1 MTASRLTL
9 RPPHRPSRPAPRR
22 TALLRAGA
30 MLAGALLT
38 GGPALA
44 QRSRAIP
51 ETAEIGRLAIL
62 VFPDATLDGRPV
74 RLGPGTRIYDAQ
86 SMIRPPGGLSGEHR
100 VAFVRG
106 AMNEI
111 NQIWLVNDAEYRAIA
126 DRIAAARRS
135 GAQR

>member
-1 MTASRLTL
+1 MTANRARSRPT
-9 RPPHRPSRPAPRR
+9 HRPPRR

-30 MLAGALLT
+30 VFAAALVPGAM
-38 GGPALA
+38 ARA
-44 QRSRAIP
+44 QRTRAVP
-51 ETAEIGRLAIL
+51 ETAEIGRLSIL
-62 VFPDATLDGRPV
+62 VFPDAMLDGRPV

-86 SMIRPPGGLSGEHR
+86 SMIKPPGSLNGEHR

-111 NQIWLVNDAEYRAIA
+111 NQIWLVTDAEYRAIA
-126 DRIAAARRS
+126 NRIAAARRA

>member
-1 MTASRLTL
+1 MTASRIPP
-9 RPPHRPSRPAPRR
+9 RPPRRSARPNPRR
-22 TALLRAGA
+22 AALLQAGA
-30 MLAGALLT
+30 VLAGAVLP
-38 GGPALA
+38 GASARA

-51 ETAEIGRLAIL
+51 ETAEIGRLSIS

-86 SMIRPPGGLSGEHR
+86 SMIKPPGSLSGEHK
-100 VAFVRG
+100 VAYVRG

-126 DRIAAARRS
+126 DRIAAARRA